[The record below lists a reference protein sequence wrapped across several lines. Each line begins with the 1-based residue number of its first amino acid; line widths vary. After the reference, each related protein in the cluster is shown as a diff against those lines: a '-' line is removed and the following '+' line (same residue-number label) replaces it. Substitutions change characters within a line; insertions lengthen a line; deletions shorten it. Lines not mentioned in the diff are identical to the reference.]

1 MTDARI
7 GYSAQ
12 DGVGRIVL
20 DQQAKHNAM
29 SIGMWEALP
38 AAVAQ
43 ALADP
48 AVRVITVEG
57 AGQRAFCAG
66 ADISQFG
73 ERRTGE
79 AAVGGYDKA
88 VGAGYLALSEATKPT
103 VALIRG
109 ICFGGGMALA
119 MSCDLRLAAGG
130 SRFRIP
136 AGRLGLGYG
145 YDAVMRLLR
154 RLGPGPVAEILFTAR
169 VLTAEEARACGAV
182 QQLYPAESF
191 DADAAAYV
199 GLIAQNA
206 PLTLAAVKRTLLDWD
221 RPEAQRDPAAVAAMV
236 AACFAS
242 SDSREGQ
249 AAFKEKRAPAFTG
262 R

>member
-1 MTDARI
+1 MSDARI

-12 DGVGRIVL
+12 NGVARIVL
-20 DQQAKHNAM
+20 DQPTKHNAM
-29 SIGMWEALP
+29 SFSMWQGLP
-38 AAVAQ
+38 VAIDK
-43 ALADP
+43 AIADP

-57 AGQRAFCAG
+57 AGDKAFCAG

-73 ERRTGE
+73 EQRSGPD
-79 AAVGGYDKA
+79 AVATYNNA
-88 VGAGYLALSEATKPT
+88 VNAGYVALTQATKPT
-103 VALIRG
+103 VAIIRG

-119 MSCDLRLAAGG
+119 MSCDLRIAAVG
-130 SRFRIP
+130 SRYRIP

-145 YDAVMRLLR
+145 YDSVLRLVR

-169 VLTAEEARACGAV
+169 ILTAEEARGCGV
-182 QQLYPAESF
+182 LQQLYPAETFASE
-191 DADAAAYV
+191 AAAYV
-199 GLIAQNA
+199 GLIAENA

-221 RPEAQRDPAAVAAMV
+221 RPETERDPATVAAMV

-242 SDSREGQ
+242 EDYQEGQ
-249 AAFKEKRAPAFTG
+249 AAFKAKRTPAFTG